1 MLTKIVQN
9 HNKLTLRIMRME
21 INGVPRYLVERTFPE
36 SLAISV
42 YLPGANTYLTVNDN
56 DASDGVTWAHS

>member
-1 MLTKIVQN
+1 
-9 HNKLTLRIMRME
+9 MRME